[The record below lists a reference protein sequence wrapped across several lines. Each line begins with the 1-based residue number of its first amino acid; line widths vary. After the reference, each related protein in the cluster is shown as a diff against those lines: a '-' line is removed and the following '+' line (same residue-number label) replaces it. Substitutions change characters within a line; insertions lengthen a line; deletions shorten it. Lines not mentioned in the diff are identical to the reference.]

1 MTTKACFTD
10 QYRSYLA
17 KLALVE
23 NSYYIGIAQTD
34 PWPNEVDE
42 ISENRDIPEPLLP
55 SIGLQDLIG
64 IVRVKAIQPLVPVD
78 LVKYPKSLEYKGAIN
93 LSNSDRFLSL
103 LTFDNLVWL
112 YDRDN
117 NLLTSIV
124 LDQLARQN
132 SRSIVSDFELPT
144 LICNDELG
152 YLFGLVGNQFNESL
166 RLVKY
171 TNLSRSFK
179 SAPFPKL
186 NEIQVISNIG
196 AVSGQFFISFNGS
209 NTIPVSY
216 NVTPSELKPLL
227 EALPDIGVGNIE
239 CSSLQG
245 EDQPLNVSP
254 IKVEFVNQLSNL
266 SQPLFDITNLTLTGN
281 TPTIRVTRLQP
292 GLSNRIVDLA
302 ADDSYLTCLNDQGV
316 LIPFLTTSLARANV
330 YSELDLR
337 DLLNLQDSNEKLI
350 KHCYFGRS
358 YLIVLSSFNNL
369 YVLDKYTYTLLNRIN
384 LDIPADD
391 SSRLLSMCI
400 LGEELYTLTENR
412 VYKYKIN
419 FELDNFAI
427 FEYGSDKFVGVS
439 KTESNR
445 RAFNISHIGWYA
457 EILPGQLPTTTY
469 RQTVLLNNVVFKE
482 NVNTNKSVFLSSEI
496 ESYET
501 VFISNHEPQVINENT
516 YKLLK
521 VAKSF

>member
-10 QYRSYLA
+10 QYKSYLA

-42 ISENRDIPEPLLP
+42 ISENKDLPEPLLP
-55 SIGLQDLIG
+55 STGLQGLVG
-64 IVRVKAIQPLVPVD
+64 IVRVKAVQPLIPID
-78 LVKYPKSLEYKGAIN
+78 LVKYPKGLEYKEAIN
-93 LSNSDRFLSL
+93 LSNSDNFISL
-103 LTFDNLVWL
+103 LAFDNLVWL
-112 YDRDN
+112 YDRNN

-124 LDQLARQN
+124 LDQLTRQN
-132 SRSIVSDFELPT
+132 SRSIVSDLELPS
-144 LICNDELG
+144 LICSDRLG
-152 YLFGLVGNQFNESL
+152 YLFGLVGNQLTNDL

-179 SAPFPKL
+179 SVPFPKL

-209 NTIPVSY
+209 NTIPISY
-216 NVTPSELKPLL
+216 NVTPGELKPLL

-245 EDQPLNVSP
+245 ENQPLNVSP
-254 IKVEFVNQLSNL
+254 IKVEFVNQLSNS
-266 SQPLFDITNLTLTGN
+266 SQPLFSTTNLTLVGN
-281 TPTIRVTRLQP
+281 TPMIRVTRLQT
-292 GLSNRIVDLA
+292 GLSNKIIDLA
-302 ADDSYLTCLNDQGV
+302 ADDSYLTCLNDQGF
-316 LIPFLTTSLARANV
+316 LIPFLATSLTRADV

-337 DLLNLQDSNEKLI
+337 DLLNLQDSNERI
-350 KHCYFGRS
+350 VKHCYFGRS
-358 YLIVLSSFNNL
+358 YLILLSSFNNL
-369 YVLDKYTYTLLNRIN
+369 YVLDKYTYTVLSKISLN
-384 LDIPADD
+384 IPADD
-391 SSRLLSMCI
+391 SSHPLSICI
-400 LGEELYTLTENR
+400 LGEELYVLTENR
-412 VYKYKIN
+412 VYKYRIE

-427 FEYGSDKFVGVS
+427 FEYGSDKFVGVNKS
-439 KTESNR
+439 ELNR

-457 EILPGQLPTTTY
+457 EILPGQLPSTTY
-469 RQTVLLNNVVFKE
+469 RQTVLLNNVVFKS

-496 ESYET
+496 EKYET
-501 VFISNHEPQVINENT
+501 VFISNHEPQIINDNT

-521 VAKSF
+521 VAKAF